1 MKAVPTGVGPRRLL
15 GRIRD
20 VMAGEGTAQAKL
32 DKVVQIIAAAM
43 VAEVC
48 SVYILRA
55 GEVLELFATKGLRRR
70 AVHQTRLR
78 VGEGLVG
85 EIAAHAQPMALADA
99 QSHPAFAYR
108 PETGEEIY
116 RSLMGV
122 PILRSG
128 RVAGVLVVQNKIA
141 RSYSDEDIEAMEIT
155 AMVVAELVASAELVN
170 PHERAPAEGNAL
182 LPIRLDGVALNGGLA
197 MGQAVIHQPDI
208 AIRHVVAEDPEVEL
222 GRLNDAMAAVHRDL
236 DRLFGS
242 GALASAGEHRDVL
255 DAYRMVASD
264 AGWLGRIM
272 DAIRSGLTAEAAVQ
286 QVREN
291 IRMRMSQISDPY
303 LRERLDDT
311 EDLSLRLLQRLT
323 GGARAQAVRS
333 KLPADIVVVARSMGP
348 AELLDYDPARLR
360 GLIME
365 RGSTTAHVA
374 IVARALDIPVIGQVK
389 DLFAKIDAGDTVIVD
404 AENRQ
409 VFVRPVEDVQQ
420 SFAEALRLRAVRR
433 QAFSQLRDEPAV
445 TLEKVEVSLNINAG
459 LELDV
464 PQVHSTGAD
473 GIGLFRTEIP
483 FMVRAAYPDVEAQAA
498 LYRSVLDQARGK
510 PVVFRTLDVGGDKDL
525 PYFESESGENPALGW
540 RAIRIAL
547 DRPAMLRQ
555 QVRALVRA
563 AEGRALSVMFP
574 MIAEVAEFNLARDVL
589 DMELAREQAAGR
601 ELPKALSVGAMV
613 EVPSLLWQLPAL
625 IERVDFLSV
634 GSNDLL
640 QFLFASDRGNPRIA
654 DRYDPLS
661 PAALKVLRDIARTA
675 ARAGRPLSL
684 CGEMASRPL
693 EAMALIGL
701 GYRSLSLAAASIGP
715 VKAMVR
721 SLRCRALEDYM
732 KTILDSDE
740 HSLRDRLKAFA
751 QDHGVAI

>member
-1 MKAVPTGVGPRRLL
+1 MQAVPTGVGPRRLL

-20 VMAGEGTAQAKL
+20 LMAGEATAQAKL
-32 DKVVQIIAAAM
+32 DKVVQVIAAGM

-85 EIAAHAQPMALADA
+85 EIAAYAQPLALSDA
-99 QSHPAFAYR
+99 QSHPAFVYR
-108 PETGEEIY
+108 PETGEEIF

-128 RVAGVLVVQNKIA
+128 RVAGVLVVQNKIERA
-141 RSYSDEDIEAMEIT
+141 YSDEEIEAMQIT
-155 AMVVAELVASAELVN
+155 AMVLAELVASGELVN
-170 PHERAPAEGNAL
+170 PHERAPAEGIAL
-182 LPIRLDGVALNGGLA
+182 LPVRLDGVALNGGMA
-197 MGQAVIHQPDI
+197 MGTAVLHRPDI
-208 AIRHVVAEDPEVEL
+208 SIRQVVAEDPEVEL
-222 GRLNDAMAAVHRDL
+222 RRLGEAVEAVHQNL
-236 DRLFGS
+236 DRLFGRGELS
-242 GALASAGEHRDVL
+242 GAGEHRDVL

-264 AGWLGRIM
+264 SGWIGRIG
-272 DAIRSGLTAEAAVQ
+272 DAIRSGLTAEAGVQ

-291 IRMRMSQISDPY
+291 ISMRMSQLTDPY
-303 LRERLDDT
+303 LRERLDDM

-323 GGARAQAVRS
+323 GGANGGERRD
-333 KLPADIVVVARSMGP
+333 LPDDVVVVARSVGP

-365 RGSTTAHVA
+365 RGSATAHVS
-374 IVARALDIPVIGQVK
+374 IVARALDIPVIGQVM
-389 DLFAKIDAGDTVIVD
+389 DLFAKVDAGDTVIVD

-420 SFAEALRLRAVRR
+420 GFAETLRLRAARR
-433 QAFSQLRDEPAV
+433 QAFAQLRDQPAV
-445 TLEKVEVSLNINAG
+445 TLDGTEVSLNINAG

-483 FMVRAAYPDVEAQAA
+483 FMVRAAYPDVEAQTA
-498 LYRSVLDQARGK
+498 LYRAVLDQADGK
-510 PVVFRTLDVGGDKDL
+510 PVVFRTLDVGGDKEL
-525 PYFESESGENPALGW
+525 PYFESEAGENPALGW

-547 DRPAMLRQ
+547 DRPAMLRG

-563 AEGRALSVMFP
+563 ADGRSLSVMFP
-574 MIAEVAEFNLARDVL
+574 LIAEVAEYDLAREVL
-589 DMELAREQAAGR
+589 DMELAREKAKGGT
-601 ELPKALSVGAMV
+601 LPKKLEVGVMV

-625 IERVDFLSV
+625 VQRVDFLSV

-640 QFLFASDRGNPRIA
+640 QFLFATDRGNPRMA
-654 DRYDPLS
+654 ERYDSLS
-661 PAALKVLRDIARTA
+661 PPALKVLQDVVRTA
-675 ARAGRPLSL
+675 DRAGRPLSL

-693 EAMALIGL
+693 EAMALVGL
-701 GYRSLSLAAASIGP
+701 GYRSLSLTAASIGP
-715 VKAMVR
+715 VKTMVR
-721 SLRCRALEDYM
+721 SLRLRSLREYM
-732 KTILDSDE
+732 KTILDSPE
-740 HSLRDRLKAFA
+740 HSLRDRLRAFA
-751 QDHGVAI
+751 LDHDFAI

>member
-1 MKAVPTGVGPRRLL
+1 MQAVPTGVGPRRLL

-32 DKVVQIIAAAM
+32 DKVVQVIAAGM

-85 EIAAHAQPMALADA
+85 EIAAHAQPLALADA

-108 PETGEEIY
+108 PETGEDVY

-128 RVAGVLVVQNKIA
+128 RVAGVLVVQNKRA
-141 RSYSDEDIEAMEIT
+141 RSYSDEEIEAMQIT
-155 AMVVAELVASAELVN
+155 AMVLAELVASGELVN
-170 PHERAPAEGNAL
+170 PGERAPAEGNAL
-182 LPIRLDGVALNGGLA
+182 LPMRLDGVALNGGMA
-197 MGQAVIHQPDI
+197 MGKAVIHRPDI
-208 AIRHVVAEDPEVEL
+208 AIRTVVAEDPEAEQL
-222 GRLNDAMAAVHRDL
+222 RLDKAVAAIHQDL
-236 DRLFGS
+236 DRLFGL
-242 GALASAGEHRDVL
+242 GELADAGEHRDVL
-255 DAYRMVASD
+255 DAYRMIASD
-264 AGWLGRIM
+264 SGWITRIS

-291 IRMRMSQISDPY
+291 IQMRRSQISDAY
-303 LRERLDDT
+303 LRERLDDMD
-311 EDLSLRLLQRLT
+311 DLSLRLLQRLT
-323 GGARAQAVRS
+323 GGANRAHRRT
-333 KLPADIVVVARSMGP
+333 LPDDVVVVARSVGP
-348 AELLDYDPARLR
+348 AELLEYDPGRLR

-365 RGSTTAHVA
+365 GGSPTAHVS

-389 DLFAKIDAGDTVIVD
+389 DLFTKVDAGDTVIVD

-420 SFAEALRLRAVRR
+420 GFAETLRLRAARR
-433 QAFSQLRDEPAV
+433 QAFARLRDLPTV
-445 TLEKVEVSLNINAG
+445 TLDGTEVTLNLNAG

-464 PQVHSTGAD
+464 PQLQSTGAD

-498 LYRSVLDQARGK
+498 LYKTVLDQAQGK
-510 PVVFRTLDVGGDKDL
+510 PVVFRTLDVGGDKEL
-525 PYFESESGENPALGW
+525 PYFESEAGENPALGW

-563 AEGRALSVMFP
+563 ADGRPLAVMFP
-574 MIAEVAEFNLARDVL
+574 MIAEVAEYDLAREVL
-589 DMELAREQAAGR
+589 DMELAREKAGGR
-601 ELPKALSVGAMV
+601 TLPKKLAIGVMV

-625 IERVDFLSV
+625 ADRVDFLSV

-640 QFLFASDRGNPRIA
+640 QFLFATDRGNPRMA
-654 DRYDPLS
+654 ERYDPLS
-661 PAALKVLRDIARTA
+661 PAALRVLRDVVKIADK
-675 ARAGRPLSL
+675 GKLPISL

-693 EAMALIGL
+693 DAMALIGL
-701 GYRSLSLAAASIGP
+701 GYRSLSLSAPAIGP
-715 VKAMVR
+715 VKSMVR
-721 SLRCRALEDYM
+721 SLRRRALSDYM
-732 KTILDSDE
+732 RTVLDSSE
-740 HSLRDRLKAFA
+740 RSLRDRLRAFA
-751 QDHGVAI
+751 QDHGVVV

>member
-1 MKAVPTGVGPRRLL
+1 
-15 GRIRD
+15 
-20 VMAGEGTAQAKL
+20 MAGEATAQAKL
-32 DKVVQIIAAAM
+32 DKVVQVIAAGM

-85 EIAAHAQPMALADA
+85 EIAAFAQPLALSDA
-99 QSHPAFAYR
+99 QSHPAFVYR
-108 PETGEEIY
+108 PETGEEIF

-128 RVAGVLVVQNKIA
+128 RVAGVLVVQNKIERA
-141 RSYSDEDIEAMEIT
+141 YSDEEIEAMQIT
-155 AMVVAELVASAELVN
+155 AMVLAELVASGELVN
-170 PHERAPAEGNAL
+170 PHERAPAEGIAL
-182 LPIRLDGVALNGGLA
+182 LPVRLDGVALNGGMA
-197 MGQAVIHQPDI
+197 MGTAVLHRPDI
-208 AIRHVVAEDPEVEL
+208 SIRQVVAEDPEVEL
-222 GRLNDAMAAVHRDL
+222 RRLGEAVEAVHQNL
-236 DRLFGS
+236 DRLFGRGELS
-242 GALASAGEHRDVL
+242 GAGEHRDVL

-264 AGWLGRIM
+264 SGWIGRIG
-272 DAIRSGLTAEAAVQ
+272 DAIRSGLTAEAGVQ

-291 IRMRMSQISDPY
+291 ISMRMSQLTDPY
-303 LRERLDDT
+303 LRERLDDM

-323 GGARAQAVRS
+323 GGANGGERRD
-333 KLPADIVVVARSMGP
+333 LPDDVVVVARSVGP

-365 RGSTTAHVA
+365 RGSATAHVS
-374 IVARALDIPVIGQVK
+374 IVARALDIPVIGQVM
-389 DLFAKIDAGDTVIVD
+389 DLFAKVDAGDTVIVD

-420 SFAEALRLRAVRR
+420 GFAETLGLRAARR
-433 QAFSQLRDEPAV
+433 QAFAQLRDQPAV
-445 TLEKVEVSLNINAG
+445 TLDGTEVSLNINAG

-483 FMVRAAYPDVEAQAA
+483 FMVRAAYPDVEAQTA
-498 LYRSVLDQARGK
+498 LYRAVLDQADGK
-510 PVVFRTLDVGGDKDL
+510 PVVFRTLDVGGDKEL
-525 PYFESESGENPALGW
+525 PYFESEAGENPALGW

-547 DRPAMLRQ
+547 DRPAMLRG

-563 AEGRALSVMFP
+563 ADGRSLSVMFP
-574 MIAEVAEFNLARDVL
+574 LIAEVAEYDLAREVL
-589 DMELAREQAAGR
+589 DMELAREKAKGGT
-601 ELPKALSVGAMV
+601 LPKKLEVGVMV

-625 IERVDFLSV
+625 VQRVDFLSV

-640 QFLFASDRGNPRIA
+640 QFLFATDRGNPRMA
-654 DRYDPLS
+654 ERYDPLS
-661 PAALKVLRDIARTA
+661 PPALKVLQDVVRTA
-675 ARAGRPLSL
+675 DRAGRPLSL

-693 EAMALIGL
+693 EAMALVGL
-701 GYRSLSLAAASIGP
+701 GYRSLSLTAASIGP
-715 VKAMVR
+715 VKTMVR
-721 SLRCRALEDYM
+721 SLRLRSLREYM
-732 KTILDSDE
+732 KTILDSPE
-740 HSLRDRLKAFA
+740 HSLRDRLRAFA
-751 QDHGVAI
+751 LDHDFAI

>member
-1 MKAVPTGVGPRRLL
+1 MQAVPTGVGPRRLL

-20 VMAGEGTAQAKL
+20 LMAGEATAQAKL
-32 DKVVQIIAAAM
+32 DKVVQVIAAGM

-85 EIAAHAQPMALADA
+85 EIAAYAQPLALSDA
-99 QSHPAFAYR
+99 QSHPAFVYR
-108 PETGEEIY
+108 PETGEEIF

-128 RVAGVLVVQNKIA
+128 RVAGVLVVQNKIERA
-141 RSYSDEDIEAMEIT
+141 YSDEEIEAMQIT
-155 AMVVAELVASAELVN
+155 AMVLAELVASGELVN
-170 PHERAPAEGNAL
+170 PHERAPAEGIAL
-182 LPIRLDGVALNGGLA
+182 LPVRLDGVALNGGMA
-197 MGQAVIHQPDI
+197 MGTAVLHRPDI
-208 AIRHVVAEDPEVEL
+208 SIRQVVAEDPEVEL
-222 GRLNDAMAAVHRDL
+222 RRLGEAVEAVHQNL
-236 DRLFGS
+236 DRLFGRGELS
-242 GALASAGEHRDVL
+242 GAGEHRDVL

-264 AGWLGRIM
+264 SGWIGRIG
-272 DAIRSGLTAEAAVQ
+272 DAIRSGLTAEAGVQ

-291 IRMRMSQISDPY
+291 ISMRMSQLTDPY
-303 LRERLDDT
+303 LRERLDDM

-323 GGARAQAVRS
+323 GGANGGERRD
-333 KLPADIVVVARSMGP
+333 LPDDVVVVARSVGP

-365 RGSTTAHVA
+365 RGSATAHVS
-374 IVARALDIPVIGQVK
+374 IVARALDIPVIGQVM
-389 DLFAKIDAGDTVIVD
+389 DLFAKVDAGDTVIVD

-420 SFAEALRLRAVRR
+420 GFAETLRLRAARR
-433 QAFSQLRDEPAV
+433 QAFAQLRDQPAV
-445 TLEKVEVSLNINAG
+445 TLDGTEVSLNINAG

-483 FMVRAAYPDVEAQAA
+483 FMVRAAYPDVEAQTA
-498 LYRSVLDQARGK
+498 LYRAVLDQADGK
-510 PVVFRTLDVGGDKDL
+510 PVVFRTLDVGGDKEL
-525 PYFESESGENPALGW
+525 PYFESEAGENPALGW

-547 DRPAMLRQ
+547 DRPAMLRG

-563 AEGRALSVMFP
+563 ADGRSLSVMFP
-574 MIAEVAEFNLARDVL
+574 LIAEVAEYDLAREVL
-589 DMELAREQAAGR
+589 DMELAREKAKGGT
-601 ELPKALSVGAMV
+601 LPKKLEVGVMV

-625 IERVDFLSV
+625 VQRVDFLSV

-640 QFLFASDRGNPRIA
+640 QFLFATDRGNPRMA
-654 DRYDPLS
+654 ERYDPLS
-661 PAALKVLRDIARTA
+661 PPALKVLQDVVRHAD
-675 ARAGRPLSL
+675 RAGRPLSL

-693 EAMALIGL
+693 EAMALVGL
-701 GYRSLSLAAASIGP
+701 GYRSLSLTAASIGP
-715 VKAMVR
+715 VKTMVR
-721 SLRCRALEDYM
+721 SLRLRSLREYM
-732 KTILDSDE
+732 KTILDSPE
-740 HSLRDRLKAFA
+740 HSLRDRLRAFA
-751 QDHGVAI
+751 LDHDFAI

>member
-1 MKAVPTGVGPRRLL
+1 MQAVPTGVGPRRLL

-20 VMAGEGTAQAKL
+20 LMAGEATAQAKL
-32 DKVVQIIAAAM
+32 DKVVQVIAAGM

-85 EIAAHAQPMALADA
+85 EIAAYAQPLALSDA
-99 QSHPAFAYR
+99 QSHPAFVYR
-108 PETGEEIY
+108 PETGEEVF

-128 RVAGVLVVQNKIA
+128 RVAGVLVVQNKIE
-141 RSYSDEDIEAMEIT
+141 RTYSDEEIEAMQIT
-155 AMVVAELVASAELVN
+155 AMVLAELVAGGELVN
-170 PHERAPAEGNAL
+170 PHERAPAEGIAL
-182 LPIRLDGVALNGGLA
+182 LPVRLDGVALNGGMA
-197 MGQAVIHQPDI
+197 MGTVVLHRPDI
-208 AIRHVVAEDPEVEL
+208 SIRQVVAEDPELELRRLGEAVE
-222 GRLNDAMAAVHRDL
+222 AVHQNL
-236 DRLFGS
+236 DRLFGRGELS
-242 GALASAGEHRDVL
+242 GAGEHRDVL

-264 AGWLGRIM
+264 SGWIGRIG
-272 DAIRSGLTAEAAVQ
+272 DAIRSGLTAEAGVQ

-291 IRMRMSQISDPY
+291 ISMRMSQLTDPY
-303 LRERLDDT
+303 LRERLDDM

-323 GGARAQAVRS
+323 GGANGGAQRD
-333 KLPADIVVVARSMGP
+333 LPDDVVVVARSVGP

-365 RGSTTAHVA
+365 RGSATSHVS
-374 IVARALDIPVIGQVK
+374 IVARALDIPVIGQVM
-389 DLFAKIDAGDTVIVD
+389 DLFAKVDAGDTVIVD

-420 SFAEALRLRAVRR
+420 GFVETLRLRAARKQVF
-433 QAFSQLRDEPAV
+433 AQLRDQPAV
-445 TLEKVEVSLNINAG
+445 TLDGTEVSLNINAG

-483 FMVRAAYPDVEAQAA
+483 FMVRATYPDVEAQTA
-498 LYRSVLDQARGK
+498 LYRAVLDQADGK
-510 PVVFRTLDVGGDKDL
+510 PVVFRTLDVGGDKEL
-525 PYFESESGENPALGW
+525 PYFESEAGENPALGW

-547 DRPAMLRQ
+547 DRPAMLRG

-563 AEGRALSVMFP
+563 ADGRSLSVMFP
-574 MIAEVAEFNLARDVL
+574 LIAEVAEYDRAREVL
-589 DMELAREQAAGR
+589 DMELAREKARGGT
-601 ELPKALSVGAMV
+601 LPKKLEVGVMV

-625 IERVDFLSV
+625 VQRVDFLSV

-640 QFLFASDRGNPRIA
+640 QFLFATDRGNPRMA
-654 DRYDPLS
+654 ERYDSLS
-661 PAALKVLRDIARTA
+661 PPALKVLQDVVRTA
-675 ARAGRPLSL
+675 DRAGRPLSL

-693 EAMALIGL
+693 EAMALVGL
-701 GYRSLSLAAASIGP
+701 GYRSLSLTAASIGP
-715 VKAMVR
+715 VKTMVR
-721 SLRCRALEDYM
+721 SLRLRSLREYM
-732 KTILDSDE
+732 KTILDSPE
-740 HSLRDRLKAFA
+740 HSLRDRLRAFA
-751 QDHGVAI
+751 LDHDFAI

>member
-1 MKAVPTGVGPRRLL
+1 MQAVPTGVGPRRLL

-20 VMAGEGTAQAKL
+20 LMAGEATAQAKL
-32 DKVVQIIAAAM
+32 DKVVQVIAAGM

-85 EIAAHAQPMALADA
+85 EIAAYAQPLALSDA
-99 QSHPAFAYR
+99 QSHPAFVYR
-108 PETGEEIY
+108 PETGEEIF

-128 RVAGVLVVQNKIA
+128 RVAGVLVVQNKIERA
-141 RSYSDEDIEAMEIT
+141 YSDEEIEAMQIT
-155 AMVVAELVASAELVN
+155 AMVLAELVASGELVN
-170 PHERAPAEGNAL
+170 PHERAPAEGIAL
-182 LPIRLDGVALNGGLA
+182 LPVRLDGVALNGGMA
-197 MGQAVIHQPDI
+197 MGTAVLHRPDI
-208 AIRHVVAEDPEVEL
+208 SIRQVVAEDPEVEL
-222 GRLNDAMAAVHRDL
+222 RRLDEAVEAVHENL
-236 DRLFGS
+236 DRLFGRGELS
-242 GALASAGEHRDVL
+242 GAGEHRDVL

-264 AGWLGRIM
+264 SGWIGRIG
-272 DAIRSGLTAEAAVQ
+272 DAIRSGLTAEAGVQ

-291 IRMRMSQISDPY
+291 ISMRMSQLTDPY
-303 LRERLDDT
+303 LRERLDDM

-323 GGARAQAVRS
+323 GGANGGAQRD
-333 KLPADIVVVARSMGP
+333 LPDDVVVVARSVGP

-365 RGSTTAHVA
+365 RGSATAHVS
-374 IVARALDIPVIGQVK
+374 IVARALDIPVIGQVM
-389 DLFAKIDAGDTVIVD
+389 DLFAKVDAGDTVIVD

-420 SFAEALRLRAVRR
+420 GFAETLRLRAARR
-433 QAFSQLRDEPAV
+433 QAFAQLRDQPAV
-445 TLEKVEVSLNINAG
+445 TLDGTEVSLNINAG

-483 FMVRAAYPDVEAQAA
+483 FMVRAAYPDVEAQTA
-498 LYRSVLDQARGK
+498 LYRAVLDQADGK
-510 PVVFRTLDVGGDKDL
+510 PVVFRTLDVGGDKEL
-525 PYFESESGENPALGW
+525 PYFESEAGENPALGW

-547 DRPAMLRQ
+547 DRPAMLRG

-563 AEGRALSVMFP
+563 ADGRSLSVMFP
-574 MIAEVAEFNLARDVL
+574 LIAEVAEYDLARQVL
-589 DMELAREQAAGR
+589 DMELAREKAKGGT
-601 ELPKALSVGAMV
+601 LPKKLEVGVMV

-625 IERVDFLSV
+625 VQRVDFLSV

-640 QFLFASDRGNPRIA
+640 QFLFATDRGNPRMA
-654 DRYDPLS
+654 ERYDPLS
-661 PAALKVLRDIARTA
+661 PPALKVLQDVVRTA
-675 ARAGRPLSL
+675 DRAGRPLSL

-693 EAMALIGL
+693 EAMALVGL
-701 GYRSLSLAAASIGP
+701 GYRSLSLTAASIGP

-721 SLRCRALEDYM
+721 SLRLRSLREYM
-732 KTILDSDE
+732 KTILDSPE
-740 HSLRDRLKAFA
+740 HSLRDRLRAFA
-751 QDHGVAI
+751 LDHDFAI

>member
-1 MKAVPTGVGPRRLL
+1 MQAVPTGVGPRRLL

-20 VMAGEGTAQAKL
+20 LMAGEATAQAKL
-32 DKVVQIIAAAM
+32 DKVVQVIAAGM

-85 EIAAHAQPMALADA
+85 EIAAYAQPLALSDA
-99 QSHPAFAYR
+99 QSHPAFVYR
-108 PETGEEIY
+108 PETGEEIF

-128 RVAGVLVVQNKIA
+128 RVAGVLVVQNKIERA
-141 RSYSDEDIEAMEIT
+141 YSDEEIEAMQIT
-155 AMVVAELVASAELVN
+155 AMVLAELVAGGELVN
-170 PHERAPAEGNAL
+170 PHERAPAEGIAL
-182 LPIRLDGVALNGGLA
+182 LPVRLDGVALNGGMA
-197 MGQAVIHQPDI
+197 MGTAVLHRPDI
-208 AIRHVVAEDPEVEL
+208 SIRQVVAEDPEVEL
-222 GRLNDAMAAVHRDL
+222 RRLGEAVEAVHENL
-236 DRLFGS
+236 DRLFGRGELS
-242 GALASAGEHRDVL
+242 GAGEHRDVL

-264 AGWLGRIM
+264 SGWIGRIG
-272 DAIRSGLTAEAAVQ
+272 DAIRSGLTAEAGVQ

-291 IRMRMSQISDPY
+291 ISMRMSQLTDPY
-303 LRERLDDT
+303 LRERLDDM

-323 GGARAQAVRS
+323 GGANGGAQRD
-333 KLPADIVVVARSMGP
+333 LPDDVVVVARSVGP

-365 RGSTTAHVA
+365 RGSATAHVS
-374 IVARALDIPVIGQVK
+374 IVARALDIPVIGQVM
-389 DLFAKIDAGDTVIVD
+389 DLFAKVDAGDTVIVD

-420 SFAEALRLRAVRR
+420 GFVETLRLRAARR
-433 QAFSQLRDEPAV
+433 QAFAQLRDQPAV
-445 TLEKVEVSLNINAG
+445 TLDGTEVSLNINAG

-483 FMVRAAYPDVEAQAA
+483 FMVRAAYPDVEAQTA
-498 LYRSVLDQARGK
+498 LYRAVLDQADGK
-510 PVVFRTLDVGGDKDL
+510 PVVFRTLDVGGDKEL
-525 PYFESESGENPALGW
+525 PYFESEAGENPALGW

-547 DRPAMLRQ
+547 DRPAMLRG

-563 AEGRALSVMFP
+563 ADGRSLSVMFP
-574 MIAEVAEFNLARDVL
+574 LIAEVAEYDLARQVL
-589 DMELAREQAAGR
+589 DMELAREKAKGGT
-601 ELPKALSVGAMV
+601 LPKKLEVGVMV

-625 IERVDFLSV
+625 VQRVDFLSV

-640 QFLFASDRGNPRIA
+640 QFLFATDRGNPRMA
-654 DRYDPLS
+654 ERYDPLS
-661 PAALKVLRDIARTA
+661 PPALKVLQDVVRTA
-675 ARAGRPLSL
+675 DRAGRPLSL

-693 EAMALIGL
+693 EAMALVGL
-701 GYRSLSLAAASIGP
+701 GYRSLSLTAASIGP

-721 SLRCRALEDYM
+721 SLRLRSLREYM
-732 KTILDSDE
+732 KTILDSPE
-740 HSLRDRLKAFA
+740 HSLRDRLRAFA
-751 QDHGVAI
+751 LDHDFAI

>member
-1 MKAVPTGVGPRRLL
+1 MQAVPTGVGPRRLL

-20 VMAGEGTAQAKL
+20 LMAGEATAQAKL
-32 DKVVQIIAAAM
+32 DKVVQVIAAGM

-85 EIAAHAQPMALADA
+85 EIAAYAQPLALSDA
-99 QSHPAFAYR
+99 QSHPAFVYR
-108 PETGEEIY
+108 PETGEEVF

-128 RVAGVLVVQNKIA
+128 RVAGVLVVQNKIERA
-141 RSYSDEDIEAMEIT
+141 YSDEEIEAMQIT
-155 AMVVAELVASAELVN
+155 AMVLAELVAGGELVN
-170 PHERAPAEGNAL
+170 PHERAPAEGIAL
-182 LPIRLDGVALNGGLA
+182 LPVRLDGVALNGGMA
-197 MGQAVIHQPDI
+197 MGTAVLHRPDI
-208 AIRHVVAEDPEVEL
+208 SIRQVVAEDPELELRRLGEAVE
-222 GRLNDAMAAVHRDL
+222 AVHQNL
-236 DRLFGS
+236 DRLFGRGELS
-242 GALASAGEHRDVL
+242 GAGEHRDVL

-264 AGWLGRIM
+264 SGWIGRIG
-272 DAIRSGLTAEAAVQ
+272 DAIRSGLTAEAGVQ

-291 IRMRMSQISDPY
+291 ISMRMSQLTDPY
-303 LRERLDDT
+303 LRERLDDM

-323 GGARAQAVRS
+323 GGANGGAQRD
-333 KLPADIVVVARSMGP
+333 LPDDVVVVARSVGP

-365 RGSTTAHVA
+365 RGSATSHVS
-374 IVARALDIPVIGQVK
+374 IVARALDIPVIGQVM
-389 DLFAKIDAGDTVIVD
+389 DLFAKVDAGDTVIVD

-420 SFAEALRLRAVRR
+420 GFVETLRLRAARKQVF
-433 QAFSQLRDEPAV
+433 AQLRDQPAV
-445 TLEKVEVSLNINAG
+445 TLDGTEVSLNINAG

-483 FMVRAAYPDVEAQAA
+483 FMVRATYPDVEAQTA
-498 LYRSVLDQARGK
+498 LYRAVLDQADGK
-510 PVVFRTLDVGGDKDL
+510 PVVFRTLDVGGDKEL
-525 PYFESESGENPALGW
+525 PYFESEAGENPALGW

-547 DRPAMLRQ
+547 DRPAMLRG

-563 AEGRALSVMFP
+563 ADGRSLSVMFP
-574 MIAEVAEFNLARDVL
+574 LIAEVAEYDRAREVL
-589 DMELAREQAAGR
+589 DMELAREKAKGGT
-601 ELPKALSVGAMV
+601 LPKKLEVGVMV

-625 IERVDFLSV
+625 VQRVDFLSV

-640 QFLFASDRGNPRIA
+640 QFLFATDRGNPRMA
-654 DRYDPLS
+654 ERYDPLS
-661 PAALKVLRDIARTA
+661 PPALKVLQDVVRTA
-675 ARAGRPLSL
+675 DRAGRPLSL

-693 EAMALIGL
+693 EAMALVGL
-701 GYRSLSLAAASIGP
+701 GYRSLSLTAASIGP
-715 VKAMVR
+715 VKTMVR
-721 SLRCRALEDYM
+721 SLRLRSLREYM
-732 KTILDSDE
+732 KTILDSPE
-740 HSLRDRLKAFA
+740 HSLRDRLRAFA
-751 QDHGVAI
+751 LDHDFAI

>member
-1 MKAVPTGVGPRRLL
+1 MQAVPTGVGPRRLL

-20 VMAGEGTAQAKL
+20 LMAGEATAQAKL
-32 DKVVQIIAAAM
+32 DKVVQVIAAGM

-85 EIAAHAQPMALADA
+85 EIAAYAQPLALSDA
-99 QSHPAFAYR
+99 QSHPAFVYR
-108 PETGEEIY
+108 PETGEEVF

-128 RVAGVLVVQNKIA
+128 RVAGVLVVQNKIE
-141 RSYSDEDIEAMEIT
+141 RTYSDEEIEAMQIT
-155 AMVVAELVASAELVN
+155 AMVLAELVASGELVN
-170 PHERAPAEGNAL
+170 PHERAPAEGIAL
-182 LPIRLDGVALNGGLA
+182 LPVRLDGVALNGGMA
-197 MGQAVIHQPDI
+197 MGTAVLHRPDI
-208 AIRHVVAEDPEVEL
+208 SIRQVVAEDPELELRRLGEAVE
-222 GRLNDAMAAVHRDL
+222 AVHQNL
-236 DRLFGS
+236 DRLFGRGELS
-242 GALASAGEHRDVL
+242 GAGEHRDVL

-264 AGWLGRIM
+264 SGWIGRIG
-272 DAIRSGLTAEAAVQ
+272 DAIRSGLTAEAGVQ

-291 IRMRMSQISDPY
+291 ISMRMSQLTDPY
-303 LRERLDDT
+303 LRERLDDM

-323 GGARAQAVRS
+323 GGANGGAQRD
-333 KLPADIVVVARSMGP
+333 LPDDVVVVARSVGP

-365 RGSTTAHVA
+365 RGSATSHVS
-374 IVARALDIPVIGQVK
+374 IVARALDIPVIGQVM
-389 DLFAKIDAGDTVIVD
+389 DLFAKVDAGDTVIVD

-420 SFAEALRLRAVRR
+420 GFVETLRLRSARKQVF
-433 QAFSQLRDEPAV
+433 AQLRDQPAV
-445 TLEKVEVSLNINAG
+445 TLDGTEVSLNINAG

-483 FMVRAAYPDVEAQAA
+483 FMVRATYPDVEAQTA
-498 LYRSVLDQARGK
+498 LYRAVLDQADGK
-510 PVVFRTLDVGGDKDL
+510 PVVFRTLDVGGDKEL
-525 PYFESESGENPALGW
+525 PYFESEAGENPALGW

-547 DRPAMLRQ
+547 DRPAMLRG

-563 AEGRALSVMFP
+563 ADGRSLSVMFP
-574 MIAEVAEFNLARDVL
+574 LIAEVAEYDRAREVL
-589 DMELAREQAAGR
+589 DMELAREKAKGGT
-601 ELPKALSVGAMV
+601 LPKKLEVGVMV

-625 IERVDFLSV
+625 VQRVDFLSV

-640 QFLFASDRGNPRIA
+640 QFLFATDRGNPRMA
-654 DRYDPLS
+654 ERYDPLS
-661 PAALKVLRDIARTA
+661 PPALKVLQDVVRTA
-675 ARAGRPLSL
+675 DRAGRPLSL

-693 EAMALIGL
+693 EAMALVGL
-701 GYRSLSLAAASIGP
+701 GYRSLSLTAASIGP
-715 VKAMVR
+715 VKTMVR
-721 SLRCRALEDYM
+721 SLRLRSLREYM
-732 KTILDSDE
+732 KTILDSPE
-740 HSLRDRLKAFA
+740 HSLRDRLRAFA
-751 QDHGVAI
+751 LDHDFAI

>member
-1 MKAVPTGVGPRRLL
+1 
-15 GRIRD
+15 
-20 VMAGEGTAQAKL
+20 MAGEATAQAKL
-32 DKVVQIIAAAM
+32 DKVVQVIAAGM

-85 EIAAHAQPMALADA
+85 EIAAHAQSLALSDA
-99 QSHPAFAYR
+99 QSHPAFVYR
-108 PETGEEIY
+108 PETGEDIY

-128 RVAGVLVVQNKIA
+128 RVAGVLVVQNKTE
-141 RSYSDEDIEAMEIT
+141 RSYSDEEIEAMQIT
-155 AMVVAELVASAELVN
+155 AMVLAELVASGDLVN

-182 LPIRLDGVALNGGLA
+182 LPIRMDGVALNGGMA
-197 MGQAVIHQPDI
+197 MGTAVIHRPDI
-208 AIRHVVAEDPEVEL
+208 AIRQVVAEDPEVEI
-222 GRLNDAMAAVHRDL
+222 GRLDEAVAAVHQDL
-236 DRLFGS
+236 DRLFGRGELS
-242 GALASAGEHRDVL
+242 SAGEYRDVL
-255 DAYRMVASD
+255 EAYRMVASD
-264 AGWLGRIM
+264 TGWIGRIG
-272 DAIRSGLTAEAAVQ
+272 DAIRSGLTAEAGVQ

-291 IRMRMSQISDPY
+291 ISIRMSQITDPY
-303 LRERLDDT
+303 LRERLDDM
-311 EDLSLRLLQRLT
+311 EDLSRRLLQRLT
-323 GGARAQAVRS
+323 GATNGAERRE
-333 KLPADIVVVARSMGP
+333 LPDDVVVVARSVGP
-348 AELLDYDPARLR
+348 AELLDYDPGRLR

-365 RGSTTAHVA
+365 RGSTTTHVS
-374 IVARALDIPVIGQVK
+374 IVARALDIPVIGQIK
-389 DLFAKIDAGDTVIVD
+389 DLFTKVDAGDTVIVD

-420 SFAEALRLRAVRR
+420 GFAETLRLRDVRR
-433 QAFSQLRDEPAV
+433 QAFAQLRDQPAV
-445 TLEKVEVSLNINAG
+445 TLDGIPVSLNINAG

-498 LYRSVLDQARGK
+498 LYRSVLDQADGK
-510 PVVFRTLDVGGDKDL
+510 PVVFRTLDVGGDKEL
-525 PYFESESGENPALGW
+525 PYFESEACENPALGW

-563 AEGRALSVMFP
+563 AHGRALSVMFP
-574 MIAEVAEFNLARDVL
+574 MIAEAAEYHLARKVL
-589 DMELAREQAAGR
+589 DMELAREKATGGT
-601 ELPKALSVGAMV
+601 LPKKLSVGVMV
-613 EVPSLLWQLPAL
+613 EVPALLWQLPAL
-625 IERVDFLSV
+625 VESVDFLSV

-640 QFLFASDRGNPRIA
+640 QFLFATDRGNPRMA
-654 DRYDPLS
+654 GRYDPLS
-661 PAALKVLRDIARTA
+661 PPALKVLLDVVRTA
-675 ARAGRPLSL
+675 DKAGRPLSL

-701 GYRSLSLAAASIGP
+701 GYRSLSLTAASIGE
-715 VKAMVR
+715 VKTMVR
-721 SLRCRALEDYM
+721 SLRVNVLRDYM
-732 KTILDSDE
+732 KTILDSRE
-740 HSLRDRLKAFA
+740 HSLRDRLRAFA
-751 QDHGVAI
+751 QDHDFAI

>member
-1 MKAVPTGVGPRRLL
+1 MQAVPTGVGPRRLL

-20 VMAGEGTAQAKL
+20 LMAGEATAQAKL
-32 DKVVQIIAAAM
+32 DKVVQVIAAGM

-85 EIAAHAQPMALADA
+85 EIAAYAQPLALSDA

-108 PETGEEIY
+108 PETGEEIF

-128 RVAGVLVVQNKIA
+128 RVAGVLVVQNKIERA
-141 RSYSDEDIEAMEIT
+141 YSDEEIEAMQIT
-155 AMVVAELVASAELVN
+155 AMVLAELVASGELVN
-170 PHERAPAEGNAL
+170 PHERAPAEGIAL
-182 LPIRLDGVALNGGLA
+182 LPVRLDGVALNGGMA
-197 MGQAVIHQPDI
+197 MGTAVLHRPDI
-208 AIRHVVAEDPEVEL
+208 SIRQVVAEDPEVEL
-222 GRLNDAMAAVHRDL
+222 RRLGEAVEAVHQNL
-236 DRLFGS
+236 DRLFGRGELS
-242 GALASAGEHRDVL
+242 GAGEHRDVL

-264 AGWLGRIM
+264 SGWIGRIG
-272 DAIRSGLTAEAAVQ
+272 DAIRSGLTAEAGVQ

-291 IRMRMSQISDPY
+291 ISMRMSQLTDPY
-303 LRERLDDT
+303 LRERLDDM

-323 GGARAQAVRS
+323 GGANGGERRD
-333 KLPADIVVVARSMGP
+333 LPDDVVVVARSVGP

-365 RGSTTAHVA
+365 RGSATAHVS
-374 IVARALDIPVIGQVK
+374 IVARALDIPVIGQVM
-389 DLFAKIDAGDTVIVD
+389 DLFAKVDAGDTVIVD

-420 SFAEALRLRAVRR
+420 GFAETLGLRAARR
-433 QAFSQLRDEPAV
+433 QAFAQLRDQPAV
-445 TLEKVEVSLNINAG
+445 TLDGTEVSLNINAG

-483 FMVRAAYPDVEAQAA
+483 FMVRAAYPDVEAQTA
-498 LYRSVLDQARGK
+498 LYRAVLDQADGK
-510 PVVFRTLDVGGDKDL
+510 PVVFRTLDVGGDKEL
-525 PYFESESGENPALGW
+525 PYFESEAGENPALGW

-547 DRPAMLRQ
+547 DRPAMLRG

-563 AEGRALSVMFP
+563 ADGRSLSVMFP
-574 MIAEVAEFNLARDVL
+574 LIAEVAEYDLAREVL
-589 DMELAREQAAGR
+589 DMELAREKAKGGT
-601 ELPKALSVGAMV
+601 LPKKLEVGVMV

-625 IERVDFLSV
+625 VQRVDFLSV

-640 QFLFASDRGNPRIA
+640 QFLFATDRGNPRMA
-654 DRYDPLS
+654 ERYDPLS
-661 PAALKVLRDIARTA
+661 PPALKVLQDVVRTA
-675 ARAGRPLSL
+675 DRAGRPLSL

-693 EAMALIGL
+693 EAMALVGL
-701 GYRSLSLAAASIGP
+701 GYRSLSLTAASIGP
-715 VKAMVR
+715 VKTMVR
-721 SLRCRALEDYM
+721 SLRLRSLREYM
-732 KTILDSDE
+732 KTILDSPE
-740 HSLRDRLKAFA
+740 HSLRDRLRAFA
-751 QDHGVAI
+751 LDHDFAI

>member
-1 MKAVPTGVGPRRLL
+1 MQAVPTGVGPRRLL

-20 VMAGEGTAQAKL
+20 LMAGEATAQAKL
-32 DKVVQIIAAAM
+32 DKVVQVIAAGM

-85 EIAAHAQPMALADA
+85 EIAAYAQPLALSDA
-99 QSHPAFAYR
+99 QSHPAFVYR
-108 PETGEEIY
+108 PETGEEVF

-128 RVAGVLVVQNKIA
+128 RVAGVLVVQNKIE
-141 RSYSDEDIEAMEIT
+141 RTYSDEEIEAMQIT
-155 AMVVAELVASAELVN
+155 AMVLAELVASGELVN
-170 PHERAPAEGNAL
+170 PHERAPAEGIAL
-182 LPIRLDGVALNGGLA
+182 LPVRLDGVALNGGMA
-197 MGQAVIHQPDI
+197 MGTAVLHRPDI
-208 AIRHVVAEDPEVEL
+208 SIRQVVAEDPELELRRLGEAVE
-222 GRLNDAMAAVHRDL
+222 AVHQNL
-236 DRLFGS
+236 DRLFGRGELS
-242 GALASAGEHRDVL
+242 GAGEHRDVL

-264 AGWLGRIM
+264 SGWIGRIG
-272 DAIRSGLTAEAAVQ
+272 DAIRSGLTAEAGVQ

-291 IRMRMSQISDPY
+291 ISMRMSQLTDPY
-303 LRERLDDT
+303 LRERLDDM

-323 GGARAQAVRS
+323 GGANGGAQRD
-333 KLPADIVVVARSMGP
+333 LPDDVVVVARSVGP

-365 RGSTTAHVA
+365 RGSATSHVS
-374 IVARALDIPVIGQVK
+374 IVARALDIPVIGQVM
-389 DLFAKIDAGDTVIVD
+389 DLFAKVDAGDTVIVD

-420 SFAEALRLRAVRR
+420 GFVETLRLRAARKQVF
-433 QAFSQLRDEPAV
+433 AQLRDQPAV
-445 TLEKVEVSLNINAG
+445 TLDGTEVSLNINAG

-483 FMVRAAYPDVEAQAA
+483 FMVRATYPDVEAQTA
-498 LYRSVLDQARGK
+498 LYRAVLDQADGK
-510 PVVFRTLDVGGDKDL
+510 PVVFRTLDVGGDKEL
-525 PYFESESGENPALGW
+525 PYFESEAGENPALGW

-547 DRPAMLRQ
+547 DRPAMLRG

-563 AEGRALSVMFP
+563 ADGRSLSVMFP
-574 MIAEVAEFNLARDVL
+574 LIAEVAEYDRAREVL
-589 DMELAREQAAGR
+589 DMELAREKARGGT
-601 ELPKALSVGAMV
+601 LPKKLEVGVMV

-625 IERVDFLSV
+625 VQRVDFLSV

-640 QFLFASDRGNPRIA
+640 QFLFATDRGNPRMA
-654 DRYDPLS
+654 ERYDPLS
-661 PAALKVLRDIARTA
+661 PPALKVLQDVVRTA
-675 ARAGRPLSL
+675 DRAGRPLSL

-693 EAMALIGL
+693 EAMALVGL
-701 GYRSLSLAAASIGP
+701 GYRSLSLTAASIGP
-715 VKAMVR
+715 VKTMVR
-721 SLRCRALEDYM
+721 SLRLRSLREYM
-732 KTILDSDE
+732 KTILDSPE
-740 HSLRDRLKAFA
+740 HSLRDRLRAFA
-751 QDHGVAI
+751 LDHDFAI

>member
-1 MKAVPTGVGPRRLL
+1 MQAVPTGVGPRRLL

-20 VMAGEGTAQAKL
+20 LMAGEATAQAKL
-32 DKVVQIIAAAM
+32 DKVVQVIAAGM

-85 EIAAHAQPMALADA
+85 EIAAYAQPLALSDA
-99 QSHPAFAYR
+99 QSHPAFVYR
-108 PETGEEIY
+108 PETGEEIF

-128 RVAGVLVVQNKIA
+128 RVAGVLVVQNKVERA
-141 RSYSDEDIEAMEIT
+141 YSDEEIEAMQIT
-155 AMVVAELVASAELVN
+155 AMVLAELVASGELVN
-170 PHERAPAEGNAL
+170 PHERAPAQGNAF
-182 LPIRLDGVALNGGLA
+182 LPVRLDGVALNGGMA
-197 MGQAVIHQPDI
+197 MGAAVIHRPDI
-208 AIRHVVAEDPEVEL
+208 SIHQVVAEDPEVEL
-222 GRLNDAMAAVHRDL
+222 RRLDEAVAAVHQDL
-236 DRLFGS
+236 DQLFGRGELS
-242 GALASAGEHRDVL
+242 GAGEHRDVL

-264 AGWLGRIM
+264 SGWIGRIG
-272 DAIRSGLTAEAAVQ
+272 DAIRSGLTAEAGVQ

-291 IRMRMSQISDPY
+291 ISMRMSQLTDPY
-303 LRERLDDT
+303 LRERLDDM

-323 GGARAQAVRS
+323 GGANGGERRD
-333 KLPADIVVVARSMGP
+333 LPDDVVVVARSVGP

-365 RGSTTAHVA
+365 RGSATAHVS
-374 IVARALDIPVIGQVK
+374 IVARALDIPVIGQVM
-389 DLFAKIDAGDTVIVD
+389 DLFAKVDAGDTVIVD

-420 SFAEALRLRAVRR
+420 GFTETLGLRAARR
-433 QAFSQLRDEPAV
+433 QAFAQLRDQPAV
-445 TLEKVEVSLNINAG
+445 TLDGTEVSLNINAG

-483 FMVRAAYPDVEAQAA
+483 FMVRAAYPDVEAQTA
-498 LYRSVLDQARGK
+498 LYRAVLDQADGK
-510 PVVFRTLDVGGDKDL
+510 PVVFRTLDVGGDKEL
-525 PYFESESGENPALGW
+525 PYFESEAGENPALGW

-547 DRPAMLRQ
+547 DRPAMLRG

-563 AEGRALSVMFP
+563 ADGRSLSVMFP
-574 MIAEVAEFNLARDVL
+574 LIAEVAEYDLAREVL
-589 DMELAREQAAGR
+589 DMELAREKAKGGT
-601 ELPKALSVGAMV
+601 LPKKLEVGVMV

-625 IERVDFLSV
+625 VQRVDFLSV

-640 QFLFASDRGNPRIA
+640 QFLFATDRGNPRMA
-654 DRYDPLS
+654 ERYDPLS
-661 PAALKVLRDIARTA
+661 PPALKVLQDVVRTA
-675 ARAGRPLSL
+675 DRAGRPLSL

-693 EAMALIGL
+693 EAMALVGL
-701 GYRSLSLAAASIGP
+701 GYRSLSLTAASIGP
-715 VKAMVR
+715 VKTMVR
-721 SLRCRALEDYM
+721 SLRLRSLREYM
-732 KTILDSDE
+732 KTILDSPE
-740 HSLRDRLKAFA
+740 HSLRDRLRAFA
-751 QDHGVAI
+751 LDHDFAI

>member
-1 MKAVPTGVGPRRLL
+1 MQAVPTGVGPRRLL

-20 VMAGEGTAQAKL
+20 LMAGEATAQAKL
-32 DKVVQIIAAAM
+32 DKVVQVIAAGM

-85 EIAAHAQPMALADA
+85 EIAAYAQPLALSDA
-99 QSHPAFAYR
+99 QSHPAFVYR
-108 PETGEEIY
+108 PETGEEVF

-128 RVAGVLVVQNKIA
+128 RVAGVLVVQNKIE
-141 RSYSDEDIEAMEIT
+141 RTYSDEEIEAMQIT
-155 AMVVAELVASAELVN
+155 AMVLAELVAGGELVN
-170 PHERAPAEGNAL
+170 PHERAPAEGIAL
-182 LPIRLDGVALNGGLA
+182 LPVRLDGVALNGGMA
-197 MGQAVIHQPDI
+197 MGTAVLHRPDI
-208 AIRHVVAEDPEVEL
+208 SIRQVVAEDPELELRRLGEAVE
-222 GRLNDAMAAVHRDL
+222 AVHQNL
-236 DRLFGS
+236 DRLFGRGELS
-242 GALASAGEHRDVL
+242 GAGEHRDVL

-264 AGWLGRIM
+264 SGWIGRIG
-272 DAIRSGLTAEAAVQ
+272 DAIRSGLTAEAGVQ

-291 IRMRMSQISDPY
+291 ISMRMSQLTDPY
-303 LRERLDDT
+303 LRERLDDM

-323 GGARAQAVRS
+323 GGANGGAQRD
-333 KLPADIVVVARSMGP
+333 LPDDVVVVARSVGP

-365 RGSTTAHVA
+365 RGSATSHVS
-374 IVARALDIPVIGQVK
+374 IVARALDIPVIGQVM
-389 DLFAKIDAGDTVIVD
+389 DLFAKVDAGDTVIVD

-420 SFAEALRLRAVRR
+420 GFVETLRLRAARKQVF
-433 QAFSQLRDEPAV
+433 AQLRDQPAV
-445 TLEKVEVSLNINAG
+445 TLDGTEVSLNINAG

-483 FMVRAAYPDVEAQAA
+483 FMVRATYPDVEAQTA
-498 LYRSVLDQARGK
+498 LYRAVLDQADGK
-510 PVVFRTLDVGGDKDL
+510 PVVFRTLDVGGDKEL
-525 PYFESESGENPALGW
+525 PYFESEAGENPALGW

-547 DRPAMLRQ
+547 DRPAMLRG

-563 AEGRALSVMFP
+563 ADGRSLSVMFP
-574 MIAEVAEFNLARDVL
+574 LIAEVAEYDRAREVL
-589 DMELAREQAAGR
+589 DMELAREKARGGT
-601 ELPKALSVGAMV
+601 LPKKLEVGVMV

-625 IERVDFLSV
+625 VQRVDFLSV

-640 QFLFASDRGNPRIA
+640 QFLFATDRGNPRMA
-654 DRYDPLS
+654 ERYDSLS
-661 PAALKVLRDIARTA
+661 PPALKVLQDVVRTA
-675 ARAGRPLSL
+675 DRAGRPLSL

-693 EAMALIGL
+693 EAMALVGL
-701 GYRSLSLAAASIGP
+701 GYRSLSLTAASIGP
-715 VKAMVR
+715 VKTMVR
-721 SLRCRALEDYM
+721 SLRLRSLREYM
-732 KTILDSDE
+732 KTILDSPE
-740 HSLRDRLKAFA
+740 HSLRDRLRAFA
-751 QDHGVAI
+751 LDHDFAI

>member
-1 MKAVPTGVGPRRLL
+1 MQAVPTGVGPRRLL

-20 VMAGEGTAQAKL
+20 LMAGEATAQAKL
-32 DKVVQIIAAAM
+32 DKVVQVIAAGM

-85 EIAAHAQPMALADA
+85 EIAAYAQPLALSDA
-99 QSHPAFAYR
+99 QSHPAFVYR
-108 PETGEEIY
+108 PETGEEIF

-128 RVAGVLVVQNKIA
+128 RVAGVLVVQNKIERA
-141 RSYSDEDIEAMEIT
+141 YSDEEIEAMQIT
-155 AMVVAELVASAELVN
+155 AMVLAELVASGELVN
-170 PHERAPAEGNAL
+170 PHERAPAEGIAL
-182 LPIRLDGVALNGGLA
+182 LPVRLDGVALNGGMA
-197 MGQAVIHQPDI
+197 MGTAVLHRPDI
-208 AIRHVVAEDPEVEL
+208 SIRQVVAEDPEVEL
-222 GRLNDAMAAVHRDL
+222 RRLGEAVEAVHQNL
-236 DRLFGS
+236 DRLFGRGELS
-242 GALASAGEHRDVL
+242 GAGEHRDVL

-264 AGWLGRIM
+264 SGWIGRIG
-272 DAIRSGLTAEAAVQ
+272 DAIRSGLTAEAGVQ

-291 IRMRMSQISDPY
+291 ISMRMSQLTDPY
-303 LRERLDDT
+303 LRERLDDM

-323 GGARAQAVRS
+323 GGANGGERRD
-333 KLPADIVVVARSMGP
+333 LPDDVVVVARSVGP

-365 RGSTTAHVA
+365 RGSATAHVS
-374 IVARALDIPVIGQVK
+374 IVARALDIPVIGQVM
-389 DLFAKIDAGDTVIVD
+389 DLFAKVDAGDTVIVD

-420 SFAEALRLRAVRR
+420 GFAETLRVRAARR
-433 QAFSQLRDEPAV
+433 QAFAQLRDQPAV
-445 TLEKVEVSLNINAG
+445 TLDGTEVSLNINAG

-483 FMVRAAYPDVEAQAA
+483 FMVRAAYPDVEAQTA
-498 LYRSVLDQARGK
+498 LYRAVLDQADGK
-510 PVVFRTLDVGGDKDL
+510 PVVFRTLDVGGDKEL
-525 PYFESESGENPALGW
+525 PYFESEAGENPALGW

-547 DRPAMLRQ
+547 DRPAMLRG

-563 AEGRALSVMFP
+563 ADGRSLSVMFP
-574 MIAEVAEFNLARDVL
+574 LIAEVAEYDLAREVL
-589 DMELAREQAAGR
+589 DMELAREKAKGGT
-601 ELPKALSVGAMV
+601 LPKKLEVGVMV

-625 IERVDFLSV
+625 VQRVDFLSV

-640 QFLFASDRGNPRIA
+640 QFLFATDRGNPRMA
-654 DRYDPLS
+654 ERYDPLS
-661 PAALKVLRDIARTA
+661 PPALKVLQDVVRTA
-675 ARAGRPLSL
+675 DRAGRPLSL

-693 EAMALIGL
+693 EAMALVGL
-701 GYRSLSLAAASIGP
+701 GYRSLSLTAASIGP
-715 VKAMVR
+715 VKTMVR
-721 SLRCRALEDYM
+721 SLRLRSLREYM
-732 KTILDSDE
+732 KTILDSPE
-740 HSLRDRLKAFA
+740 HSLRDRLRAFA
-751 QDHGVAI
+751 LDHDFAI

>member
-1 MKAVPTGVGPRRLL
+1 MQAVPTGVGPRRLL

-20 VMAGEGTAQAKL
+20 LMAGEATAQAKL
-32 DKVVQIIAAAM
+32 DKVVQVIAAGM

-85 EIAAHAQPMALADA
+85 EIAAYAQPLALSDA

-108 PETGEEIY
+108 PETGEEIF

-128 RVAGVLVVQNKIA
+128 RVAGVLVVQNKIERA
-141 RSYSDEDIEAMEIT
+141 YSDEEIEAMQIT
-155 AMVVAELVASAELVN
+155 AMVLAELVASGELVN
-170 PHERAPAEGNAL
+170 PHERAPAEGIAL
-182 LPIRLDGVALNGGLA
+182 LPVRLDGVALNGGMA
-197 MGQAVIHQPDI
+197 MGTAVLHRPDI
-208 AIRHVVAEDPEVEL
+208 SIRQVVAEDPEVEL
-222 GRLNDAMAAVHRDL
+222 RRLGEAVEAVHQNL
-236 DRLFGS
+236 DRLFGRGELS
-242 GALASAGEHRDVL
+242 GAGEHRDVL

-264 AGWLGRIM
+264 SGWIGRIG
-272 DAIRSGLTAEAAVQ
+272 DAIRSGLTAEAGVQ

-291 IRMRMSQISDPY
+291 ISMRMSQLTDPY
-303 LRERLDDT
+303 LRERLDDM

-323 GGARAQAVRS
+323 GGANGGERRD
-333 KLPADIVVVARSMGP
+333 LPDDVVVVARSVGP

-365 RGSTTAHVA
+365 RGSATAHVS
-374 IVARALDIPVIGQVK
+374 IVARALDIPVIGQVM
-389 DLFAKIDAGDTVIVD
+389 DLFAKVDAGDTVIVD

-420 SFAEALRLRAVRR
+420 GFAETLRLRAARR
-433 QAFSQLRDEPAV
+433 QAFAQLRDQPAV
-445 TLEKVEVSLNINAG
+445 TLDGTEVSLNINAG

-483 FMVRAAYPDVEAQAA
+483 FMVRAAYPDVEAQTA
-498 LYRSVLDQARGK
+498 LYRAVLDQADGK
-510 PVVFRTLDVGGDKDL
+510 PVVFRTLDVGGDKEL
-525 PYFESESGENPALGW
+525 PYFESEAGENPALGW

-547 DRPAMLRQ
+547 DRPAMLRG

-563 AEGRALSVMFP
+563 ADGRSLSVMFP
-574 MIAEVAEFNLARDVL
+574 LIAEVAEYDLAREVL
-589 DMELAREQAAGR
+589 DMELAREKAKGGT
-601 ELPKALSVGAMV
+601 LPKKLEVGVMV

-625 IERVDFLSV
+625 VQRVDFLSV

-640 QFLFASDRGNPRIA
+640 QFLFATDRGNPRMA
-654 DRYDPLS
+654 ERYDPLS
-661 PAALKVLRDIARTA
+661 PPALKVLQDVVRTA
-675 ARAGRPLSL
+675 DRAGRPLSL

-693 EAMALIGL
+693 EAMALVGL
-701 GYRSLSLAAASIGP
+701 GYRSLSLTAASIGP
-715 VKAMVR
+715 VKTMVR
-721 SLRCRALEDYM
+721 SLRLRSLREYM
-732 KTILDSDE
+732 KTILDSPE
-740 HSLRDRLKAFA
+740 HSLRDRLRAFA
-751 QDHGVAI
+751 LDHDFAI

>member
-1 MKAVPTGVGPRRLL
+1 MQAVPTGVGPRRLL

-20 VMAGEGTAQAKL
+20 LMAGEATAQAKL
-32 DKVVQIIAAAM
+32 DKVVQVIAAGM

-85 EIAAHAQPMALADA
+85 EIAAYAQPLALSDA
-99 QSHPAFAYR
+99 QSHPAFVYR
-108 PETGEEIY
+108 PETGEEIF

-128 RVAGVLVVQNKIA
+128 RVAGVLVVQNKIERA
-141 RSYSDEDIEAMEIT
+141 YSDEEIEAMQIT
-155 AMVVAELVASAELVN
+155 AMVLAELVASGELVN
-170 PHERAPAEGNAL
+170 PHERAPAEGIAL
-182 LPIRLDGVALNGGLA
+182 LPVRLDGVALNGGMA
-197 MGQAVIHQPDI
+197 MGTAVLHRPDI
-208 AIRHVVAEDPEVEL
+208 SIRQVVAEDPEVEL
-222 GRLNDAMAAVHRDL
+222 RRLGEAVEAVHQNL
-236 DRLFGS
+236 DRLFGRGELS
-242 GALASAGEHRDVL
+242 GAGEHRDVL

-264 AGWLGRIM
+264 SGWIGRIG
-272 DAIRSGLTAEAAVQ
+272 DAIRSGLTAEAGVQ

-291 IRMRMSQISDPY
+291 ISMRMSQLTDPY
-303 LRERLDDT
+303 LRERLDDM

-323 GGARAQAVRS
+323 GGANGGERRD
-333 KLPADIVVVARSMGP
+333 LPDDVVVVARSVGP

-365 RGSTTAHVA
+365 RGSATAHVS
-374 IVARALDIPVIGQVK
+374 IVARALDIPVIGQVM
-389 DLFAKIDAGDTVIVD
+389 DLFAKVDAGDTVIVD

-420 SFAEALRLRAVRR
+420 GFTETLRLRAARR
-433 QAFSQLRDEPAV
+433 QAFAQLRDQPAV
-445 TLEKVEVSLNINAG
+445 TLDGTEVSLNINAG

-483 FMVRAAYPDVEAQAA
+483 FMVRAAYPDVEAQTA
-498 LYRSVLDQARGK
+498 LYRAVLDQADGK
-510 PVVFRTLDVGGDKDL
+510 PVVFRTLDVGGDKEL
-525 PYFESESGENPALGW
+525 PYFESEAGENPALGW

-547 DRPAMLRQ
+547 DRPAMLRG

-563 AEGRALSVMFP
+563 ADGRSLSVMFP
-574 MIAEVAEFNLARDVL
+574 LIAEVAEYDLAREVL
-589 DMELAREQAAGR
+589 DMELAREKAKGGT
-601 ELPKALSVGAMV
+601 LPKKLEVGVMV

-625 IERVDFLSV
+625 VQRVDFLSV

-640 QFLFASDRGNPRIA
+640 QFLFATDRGNPRMA
-654 DRYDPLS
+654 ERYDPLS
-661 PAALKVLRDIARTA
+661 PPALKVLQDVVRTA
-675 ARAGRPLSL
+675 DRAGRPLSL

-693 EAMALIGL
+693 EAMALVGL
-701 GYRSLSLAAASIGP
+701 GYRSLSLTAASIGP
-715 VKAMVR
+715 VKTMVR
-721 SLRCRALEDYM
+721 SLRLRSLREYM
-732 KTILDSDE
+732 KTILDSPE
-740 HSLRDRLKAFA
+740 HSLRDRLRAFA
-751 QDHGVAI
+751 LDHDFAI

>member
-1 MKAVPTGVGPRRLL
+1 MQAVPTGVGPRRLL

-20 VMAGEGTAQAKL
+20 LMAGEATAQAKL
-32 DKVVQIIAAAM
+32 DKVVQVIAAGM

-85 EIAAHAQPMALADA
+85 EIAAYAQPLALSDA
-99 QSHPAFAYR
+99 QSHPAFVYR
-108 PETGEEIY
+108 PETGEEVF

-128 RVAGVLVVQNKIA
+128 RVAGVLVVQNKIE
-141 RSYSDEDIEAMEIT
+141 RTYSDEEIEAMQIT
-155 AMVVAELVASAELVN
+155 AMVLAELVASGELVN
-170 PHERAPAEGNAL
+170 PHERAPAEGIAL
-182 LPIRLDGVALNGGLA
+182 LPVRLDGVALNGGMA
-197 MGQAVIHQPDI
+197 MGTAVLHRPDI
-208 AIRHVVAEDPEVEL
+208 SIRQVVAEDPELELRRLGEAVE
-222 GRLNDAMAAVHRDL
+222 AVHENL
-236 DRLFGS
+236 DRLFGRGELS
-242 GALASAGEHRDVL
+242 GAGEHRDVL

-264 AGWLGRIM
+264 SGWIGRIG
-272 DAIRSGLTAEAAVQ
+272 DAIRSGLTAEAGVQ

-291 IRMRMSQISDPY
+291 ISMRMSQLTDPY
-303 LRERLDDT
+303 LRERLDDM

-323 GGARAQAVRS
+323 GGANGGAQRD
-333 KLPADIVVVARSMGP
+333 LPDDVVVVARSVGP

-365 RGSTTAHVA
+365 RGSATSHVS
-374 IVARALDIPVIGQVK
+374 IVARALDIPVIGQVM
-389 DLFAKIDAGDTVIVD
+389 DLFAKVDAGDTVIVD

-420 SFAEALRLRAVRR
+420 GFVETLRLRSARKQVF
-433 QAFSQLRDEPAV
+433 AQLRDQPAV
-445 TLEKVEVSLNINAG
+445 TLDGTEVSLNINAG

-483 FMVRAAYPDVEAQAA
+483 FMVRATYPDVEAQTA
-498 LYRSVLDQARGK
+498 LYRAVLDQADGK
-510 PVVFRTLDVGGDKDL
+510 PVVFRTLDVGGDKEL
-525 PYFESESGENPALGW
+525 PYFESEAGENPALGW

-547 DRPAMLRQ
+547 DRPAMLRG

-563 AEGRALSVMFP
+563 ADGRSLSVMFP
-574 MIAEVAEFNLARDVL
+574 LIAEVAEYDRAREVL
-589 DMELAREQAAGR
+589 DMELAREKAKGGT
-601 ELPKALSVGAMV
+601 LPKKLEVGVMV

-625 IERVDFLSV
+625 VQRVDFLSV

-640 QFLFASDRGNPRIA
+640 QFLFATDRGNPRMA
-654 DRYDPLS
+654 ERYDPLS
-661 PAALKVLRDIARTA
+661 PPALKVLQDVVRTA
-675 ARAGRPLSL
+675 DRAGRPLSL

-693 EAMALIGL
+693 EAMALVGL
-701 GYRSLSLAAASIGP
+701 GYRSLSLTAASIGP
-715 VKAMVR
+715 VKTMVR
-721 SLRCRALEDYM
+721 SLRLRSLREYM
-732 KTILDSDE
+732 KTILDSPE
-740 HSLRDRLKAFA
+740 HSLRDRLRAFA
-751 QDHGVAI
+751 LDHDFAI

>member
-1 MKAVPTGVGPRRLL
+1 MQAVPTGVGPRRLL

-20 VMAGEGTAQAKL
+20 LMAGEATAQAKL
-32 DKVVQIIAAAM
+32 DKVVQVIAAGM

-85 EIAAHAQPMALADA
+85 EIAAYAQPLALSDA
-99 QSHPAFAYR
+99 QSHPAFVYR
-108 PETGEEIY
+108 PETGEEIF

-128 RVAGVLVVQNKIA
+128 RVAGVLVVQNKIERA
-141 RSYSDEDIEAMEIT
+141 YSDEEIEAMQIT
-155 AMVVAELVASAELVN
+155 AMVLAELVASGELVN
-170 PHERAPAEGNAL
+170 PHERAPAEGIAL
-182 LPIRLDGVALNGGLA
+182 LPVRLDGVALNGGMA
-197 MGQAVIHQPDI
+197 MGTAVLHRPDI
-208 AIRHVVAEDPEVEL
+208 SIRQVVAEDPEVEL
-222 GRLNDAMAAVHRDL
+222 RRLGEAVEAVHQNL
-236 DRLFGS
+236 DRLFGRGELS
-242 GALASAGEHRDVL
+242 GAGEHRDVL

-264 AGWLGRIM
+264 SGWIGRIG
-272 DAIRSGLTAEAAVQ
+272 DAIRSGLTAEAGVQ

-291 IRMRMSQISDPY
+291 ISMRMSQLTDPY
-303 LRERLDDT
+303 LRERLDDM

-323 GGARAQAVRS
+323 GGANGGERRD
-333 KLPADIVVVARSMGP
+333 LPDDVVVVARSVGP
-348 AELLDYDPARLR
+348 AELLDYNPARLR

-365 RGSTTAHVA
+365 RGSATAHVS
-374 IVARALDIPVIGQVK
+374 IVARALDIPVIGQVM
-389 DLFAKIDAGDTVIVD
+389 DLFAKVDAGDTVIVD

-420 SFAEALRLRAVRR
+420 GFAETLRLRAARR
-433 QAFSQLRDEPAV
+433 QAFAQLRDQPAV
-445 TLEKVEVSLNINAG
+445 TLDGTEVSLNINAG

-483 FMVRAAYPDVEAQAA
+483 FMVRAAYPDVEAQTA
-498 LYRSVLDQARGK
+498 LYRAVLDQADGK
-510 PVVFRTLDVGGDKDL
+510 PVVFRTLDVGGDKEL
-525 PYFESESGENPALGW
+525 PYFESEAGENPALGW

-547 DRPAMLRQ
+547 DRPAMLRG

-563 AEGRALSVMFP
+563 ADGRSLSVMFP
-574 MIAEVAEFNLARDVL
+574 LIAEVAEYDLAREVL
-589 DMELAREQAAGR
+589 DMELAREKAKGGT
-601 ELPKALSVGAMV
+601 LPKKLEVGVMV

-625 IERVDFLSV
+625 VQRVDFLSV

-640 QFLFASDRGNPRIA
+640 QFLFATDRGNPRMA
-654 DRYDPLS
+654 ERYDPLS
-661 PAALKVLRDIARTA
+661 PPALKVLQDVVRTA
-675 ARAGRPLSL
+675 DRAGRPLSL

-693 EAMALIGL
+693 EAMALVGL
-701 GYRSLSLAAASIGP
+701 GYRSLSLTAASIGP
-715 VKAMVR
+715 VKTMVR
-721 SLRCRALEDYM
+721 SLRLRSLREYM
-732 KTILDSDE
+732 KTILDSPE
-740 HSLRDRLKAFA
+740 HSLRDRLRAFA
-751 QDHGVAI
+751 LDHDFAI

>member
-1 MKAVPTGVGPRRLL
+1 MQAVPTGVGPRRLL

-20 VMAGEGTAQAKL
+20 LMAGEATAQAKL
-32 DKVVQIIAAAM
+32 DKVVQVIAAGM

-85 EIAAHAQPMALADA
+85 EIAAYAQPLALSDA
-99 QSHPAFAYR
+99 QSHPAFVYR
-108 PETGEEIY
+108 PETGEEVF

-128 RVAGVLVVQNKIA
+128 RVAGVLVVQNKIE
-141 RSYSDEDIEAMEIT
+141 RTYSDEEIEAMQIT
-155 AMVVAELVASAELVN
+155 AMVLAELVAGGELVN
-170 PHERAPAEGNAL
+170 PHERAPAEGIAL
-182 LPIRLDGVALNGGLA
+182 LPVRLDGVALNGGMA
-197 MGQAVIHQPDI
+197 MGTAVLHRPDI
-208 AIRHVVAEDPEVEL
+208 SIRQVVAEDPELELRRLGEAVE
-222 GRLNDAMAAVHRDL
+222 AVHQNL
-236 DRLFGS
+236 DRLFGRGELS
-242 GALASAGEHRDVL
+242 GAGEHRDVL

-264 AGWLGRIM
+264 SGWIGRIG
-272 DAIRSGLTAEAAVQ
+272 DAIRSGLTAEAGVQ

-291 IRMRMSQISDPY
+291 ISMRMSQLTDPY
-303 LRERLDDT
+303 LRERLDDM

-323 GGARAQAVRS
+323 GGANGGAQRD
-333 KLPADIVVVARSMGP
+333 LPDDVVVVARSVGP

-365 RGSTTAHVA
+365 RGSATSHVS
-374 IVARALDIPVIGQVK
+374 IVARALDIPVIGQVM
-389 DLFAKIDAGDTVIVD
+389 DLFAKVDAGDTVIVD

-420 SFAEALRLRAVRR
+420 GFVETLRLRAARKQVF
-433 QAFSQLRDEPAV
+433 AQLRDQPAV
-445 TLEKVEVSLNINAG
+445 TLDGTEVSLNINAG

-483 FMVRAAYPDVEAQAA
+483 FMVRATYPDVEAQTA
-498 LYRSVLDQARGK
+498 LYRAVLDQADGK
-510 PVVFRTLDVGGDKDL
+510 PVVFRTLDVGGDKEL
-525 PYFESESGENPALGW
+525 PYFESEAGENPALGW

-547 DRPAMLRQ
+547 DRPAMLRG

-563 AEGRALSVMFP
+563 ADGRSLSVMFP
-574 MIAEVAEFNLARDVL
+574 LIAEVAEYDRAREVL
-589 DMELAREQAAGR
+589 DMELAREKARGGT
-601 ELPKALSVGAMV
+601 LPKKLEVGVMV

-625 IERVDFLSV
+625 VQRVDFLSV

-640 QFLFASDRGNPRIA
+640 QFLFATDRGNPRMA
-654 DRYDPLS
+654 ERYDSLS
-661 PAALKVLRDIARTA
+661 PPALKVLQDVVRTA
-675 ARAGRPLSL
+675 DRAGRPLSL

-693 EAMALIGL
+693 EAMALVGL
-701 GYRSLSLAAASIGP
+701 GYRSLSLTAASIGP

-721 SLRCRALEDYM
+721 SLRLRSLREYM
-732 KTILDSDE
+732 KTILDSPE
-740 HSLRDRLKAFA
+740 HSLRDRLRAFA
-751 QDHGVAI
+751 LDHDFAI

>member
-1 MKAVPTGVGPRRLL
+1 MQAVPPGVGPRRLL

-20 VMAGEGTAQAKL
+20 LMAGEATAQAKL
-32 DKVVQIIAAAM
+32 DKVVQVIAAGM

-85 EIAAHAQPMALADA
+85 EIAAYAQPLALSDA
-99 QSHPAFAYR
+99 QSHPAFVYR
-108 PETGEEIY
+108 PETGEEVF

-128 RVAGVLVVQNKIA
+128 RVAGVLVVQNKIE
-141 RSYSDEDIEAMEIT
+141 RTYSDEEIEAMQIT
-155 AMVVAELVASAELVN
+155 AMVLAELVAGGELVN
-170 PHERAPAEGNAL
+170 PHERAPAEGIAL
-182 LPIRLDGVALNGGLA
+182 LPVRLDGVALNGGMA
-197 MGQAVIHQPDI
+197 MGTAVLHRPDI
-208 AIRHVVAEDPEVEL
+208 SIRQVVAEDPELELRRLGEAVE
-222 GRLNDAMAAVHRDL
+222 AVHQNL
-236 DRLFGS
+236 DRLFGRGELS
-242 GALASAGEHRDVL
+242 GAGEHRDVL

-264 AGWLGRIM
+264 SGWIGRIG
-272 DAIRSGLTAEAAVQ
+272 DAIRSGLTAEAGVQ

-291 IRMRMSQISDPY
+291 ISMRMSQLTDPY
-303 LRERLDDT
+303 LRERLDDM

-323 GGARAQAVRS
+323 GGANGGAQRD
-333 KLPADIVVVARSMGP
+333 LPDDVVVVARSVGP

-365 RGSTTAHVA
+365 RGSATSHVS
-374 IVARALDIPVIGQVK
+374 IVARALDIPVIGQVM
-389 DLFAKIDAGDTVIVD
+389 DLFAKVDAGDTVIVD

-420 SFAEALRLRAVRR
+420 GFVETLRLRAARKQVF
-433 QAFSQLRDEPAV
+433 AQLRDQPAV
-445 TLEKVEVSLNINAG
+445 TLDGTEVSLNINAG

-483 FMVRAAYPDVEAQAA
+483 FMVRATYPDVEAQTA
-498 LYRSVLDQARGK
+498 LYRAVLDQADGK
-510 PVVFRTLDVGGDKDL
+510 PVVFRTLDVGGDKEL
-525 PYFESESGENPALGW
+525 PYFESEAGENPALGW

-547 DRPAMLRQ
+547 DRPAMLRG

-563 AEGRALSVMFP
+563 ADGRSLSVMFP
-574 MIAEVAEFNLARDVL
+574 LIAEVAEYDRAREVL
-589 DMELAREQAAGR
+589 DMELAREKARGGT
-601 ELPKALSVGAMV
+601 LPKKLEVGVMV

-625 IERVDFLSV
+625 VQRVDFLSV

-640 QFLFASDRGNPRIA
+640 QFLFATDRGNPRMA
-654 DRYDPLS
+654 ERYDSLS
-661 PAALKVLRDIARTA
+661 PPALKVLQDVVRTA
-675 ARAGRPLSL
+675 DRAGRPLSL

-693 EAMALIGL
+693 EAMALVGL
-701 GYRSLSLAAASIGP
+701 GYRSLSLTAASIGP
-715 VKAMVR
+715 VKTMVR
-721 SLRCRALEDYM
+721 SLRLRSLREYM
-732 KTILDSDE
+732 KTILDSPE
-740 HSLRDRLKAFA
+740 HSLRDRLRAFA
-751 QDHGVAI
+751 LDHDFAI

>member
-1 MKAVPTGVGPRRLL
+1 MQAVPTGVGPRRLL

-20 VMAGEGTAQAKL
+20 LMAGEATAQAKL
-32 DKVVQIIAAAM
+32 DKVVQVIAAGM

-85 EIAAHAQPMALADA
+85 EIAAYAQPLALSDA
-99 QSHPAFAYR
+99 QSHPAFVYR
-108 PETGEEIY
+108 PETGEEVF

-128 RVAGVLVVQNKIA
+128 RVAGVLVVQNKIE
-141 RSYSDEDIEAMEIT
+141 RTYSDEEIEAMQIT
-155 AMVVAELVASAELVN
+155 AMVLAELVAGGELVN
-170 PHERAPAEGNAL
+170 PHERAPAEGIAL
-182 LPIRLDGVALNGGLA
+182 LPVRLDGVALNGGMA
-197 MGQAVIHQPDI
+197 MGTAVLHRPDI
-208 AIRHVVAEDPEVEL
+208 SIRQVVAEDPELELRRLGEAVE
-222 GRLNDAMAAVHRDL
+222 AVHQNL
-236 DRLFGS
+236 DRLFGRGELS
-242 GALASAGEHRDVL
+242 GAGEHRDVL

-264 AGWLGRIM
+264 SGWIGRIG
-272 DAIRSGLTAEAAVQ
+272 DAIRSGLTAEAGVQ

-291 IRMRMSQISDPY
+291 ISMRMSQLTDPY
-303 LRERLDDT
+303 LRERLDDM

-323 GGARAQAVRS
+323 GGANGGAQRD
-333 KLPADIVVVARSMGP
+333 LPDDVVVVARSVGP

-365 RGSTTAHVA
+365 RGSATSHVS
-374 IVARALDIPVIGQVK
+374 IVARALDIPVIGQVM
-389 DLFAKIDAGDTVIVD
+389 DLFAKVDAGDTVIVD

-420 SFAEALRLRAVRR
+420 GFVETLRLRAARKQVF
-433 QAFSQLRDEPAV
+433 AQLRDQPAV
-445 TLEKVEVSLNINAG
+445 TLDGTEVSLNINAG

-483 FMVRAAYPDVEAQAA
+483 FMVRATYPDVEAQTA
-498 LYRSVLDQARGK
+498 LYRAVLDQADGK
-510 PVVFRTLDVGGDKDL
+510 PVVFRTLDVGGDKEL
-525 PYFESESGENPALGW
+525 PYFESEAGENPALGW

-547 DRPAMLRQ
+547 DRPAMLRG

-563 AEGRALSVMFP
+563 ADGRSLSVMFP
-574 MIAEVAEFNLARDVL
+574 LIAEVAEYDRAREVL
-589 DMELAREQAAGR
+589 DMELAREKAKGGT
-601 ELPKALSVGAMV
+601 LPKKLEVGVMV

-625 IERVDFLSV
+625 VQRVDFLSV

-640 QFLFASDRGNPRIA
+640 QFLFATDRGNPRMA
-654 DRYDPLS
+654 ERYDPLS
-661 PAALKVLRDIARTA
+661 PPALKVLQDVVRTA
-675 ARAGRPLSL
+675 DRAGRPLSL

-693 EAMALIGL
+693 EAMALVGL
-701 GYRSLSLAAASIGP
+701 GYRSLSLTAASIGP
-715 VKAMVR
+715 VKTMVR
-721 SLRCRALEDYM
+721 SLRLRSLREYM
-732 KTILDSDE
+732 KTILDSPE
-740 HSLRDRLKAFA
+740 HSLRDRLRAFA
-751 QDHGVAI
+751 LDHDFAI

>member
-1 MKAVPTGVGPRRLL
+1 MQAVPTGVGPRRLL

-20 VMAGEGTAQAKL
+20 LMAGEATAQAKL
-32 DKVVQIIAAAM
+32 DKVVQVIAAGM

-85 EIAAHAQPMALADA
+85 EIAAYAQPLALSDA
-99 QSHPAFAYR
+99 QSHPAFVYR
-108 PETGEEIY
+108 PETGEEVF

-128 RVAGVLVVQNKIA
+128 RVAGVLVVQNKIE
-141 RSYSDEDIEAMEIT
+141 RTYSDEEIEAMQIT
-155 AMVVAELVASAELVN
+155 AMVLAELVASGELVN
-170 PHERAPAEGNAL
+170 PHERAPAEGIAL
-182 LPIRLDGVALNGGLA
+182 LPVRLDGVALNGGMA
-197 MGQAVIHQPDI
+197 MGTAVLHRPDI
-208 AIRHVVAEDPEVEL
+208 SIRQVVAEDPELELRRLGEAVE
-222 GRLNDAMAAVHRDL
+222 AVHQNL
-236 DRLFGS
+236 DRLFGRGELS
-242 GALASAGEHRDVL
+242 GAGEHRDVL

-264 AGWLGRIM
+264 SGWIGRIG
-272 DAIRSGLTAEAAVQ
+272 DAIRSGLTAEAGVQ

-291 IRMRMSQISDPY
+291 ISMRMSQLTDPY
-303 LRERLDDT
+303 LRERLDDM

-323 GGARAQAVRS
+323 GGANGGAQRD
-333 KLPADIVVVARSMGP
+333 LPDDVVVVARSVGP

-365 RGSTTAHVA
+365 RGSATSHVS
-374 IVARALDIPVIGQVK
+374 IVARALDIPVIGQVM
-389 DLFAKIDAGDTVIVD
+389 DLFAKVDAGDTVIVD

-420 SFAEALRLRAVRR
+420 GFVETLRLRAARKQVF
-433 QAFSQLRDEPAV
+433 AQLRDQPAV
-445 TLEKVEVSLNINAG
+445 TLDGTEVSLNINAG

-483 FMVRAAYPDVEAQAA
+483 FMVRATYPDVEAQTA
-498 LYRSVLDQARGK
+498 LYRAVLDQADGK
-510 PVVFRTLDVGGDKDL
+510 PVVFRTLDVGGDKEL
-525 PYFESESGENPALGW
+525 PYFESEAGENPALGW

-547 DRPAMLRQ
+547 DRPAMLRG

-563 AEGRALSVMFP
+563 ADGRSLSVMFP
-574 MIAEVAEFNLARDVL
+574 LIAEVAEYDRAREVL
-589 DMELAREQAAGR
+589 DMELAREKAKGGT
-601 ELPKALSVGAMV
+601 LPKKLEVGVMV

-625 IERVDFLSV
+625 VQRVDFLSV

-640 QFLFASDRGNPRIA
+640 QFLFATDRGNPRMA
-654 DRYDPLS
+654 ERYDPLS
-661 PAALKVLRDIARTA
+661 PPALKVLQDVVRTA
-675 ARAGRPLSL
+675 DRAGRPLSL

-693 EAMALIGL
+693 EAMALVGL
-701 GYRSLSLAAASIGP
+701 GYRSLSLTAASIGP
-715 VKAMVR
+715 VKTMVR
-721 SLRCRALEDYM
+721 SLRLRSLREYM
-732 KTILDSDE
+732 KTILDSPE
-740 HSLRDRLKAFA
+740 HSLRDRLRAFA
-751 QDHGVAI
+751 LDHDFAI

>member
-1 MKAVPTGVGPRRLL
+1 MQAVPTGVGPRRLL

-20 VMAGEGTAQAKL
+20 LMAGEATAQAKL
-32 DKVVQIIAAAM
+32 DKVVQVIAAGM

-85 EIAAHAQPMALADA
+85 EIAAYAQPLALSDA
-99 QSHPAFAYR
+99 QSHPAFVYR
-108 PETGEEIY
+108 PETGEEVF

-128 RVAGVLVVQNKIA
+128 RVAGVLVVQNKIE
-141 RSYSDEDIEAMEIT
+141 RTYSDEEIEAMQIT
-155 AMVVAELVASAELVN
+155 AMVLAELVASGELVN
-170 PHERAPAEGNAL
+170 PHERAPAEGIAL
-182 LPIRLDGVALNGGLA
+182 LPVRLDGVALNGGMA
-197 MGQAVIHQPDI
+197 MGTAVLHRPDI
-208 AIRHVVAEDPEVEL
+208 SIRQVVAEDPELELRRLGEAVE
-222 GRLNDAMAAVHRDL
+222 AVHQNL
-236 DRLFGS
+236 DRLFGRGELS
-242 GALASAGEHRDVL
+242 GAGEHRDVL

-264 AGWLGRIM
+264 SGWIGRIG
-272 DAIRSGLTAEAAVQ
+272 DAIRSGLTAEAGVQ

-291 IRMRMSQISDPY
+291 ISMRMSQLTDPY
-303 LRERLDDT
+303 LRERLDDM

-323 GGARAQAVRS
+323 GGANGGAQRD
-333 KLPADIVVVARSMGP
+333 LPDDVVVVARSVGP

-365 RGSTTAHVA
+365 RGSATSHVS
-374 IVARALDIPVIGQVK
+374 IVARALDIPVIGQVM
-389 DLFAKIDAGDTVIVD
+389 DLFAKVDAGDTVIVD

-420 SFAEALRLRAVRR
+420 GFVETLRLRAARR
-433 QAFSQLRDEPAV
+433 QAFAQLRDQPAV
-445 TLEKVEVSLNINAG
+445 TLDGTEVSLNINAG

-483 FMVRAAYPDVEAQAA
+483 FMVRATYPDVEAQTA
-498 LYRSVLDQARGK
+498 LYRAVLDQADGK
-510 PVVFRTLDVGGDKDL
+510 PVVFRTLDVGGDKEL
-525 PYFESESGENPALGW
+525 PYFESEAGENPALGW

-547 DRPAMLRQ
+547 DRPAMLRG

-563 AEGRALSVMFP
+563 ADGRSLSVMFP
-574 MIAEVAEFNLARDVL
+574 LIAEVAEYDRAREVL
-589 DMELAREQAAGR
+589 DMELAREKAKGGT
-601 ELPKALSVGAMV
+601 LPKKLEVGVMV

-625 IERVDFLSV
+625 VQRVDFLSV

-640 QFLFASDRGNPRIA
+640 QFLFATDRGNPRMA
-654 DRYDPLS
+654 ERYDPLS
-661 PAALKVLRDIARTA
+661 PPALKVLQDVVRTA
-675 ARAGRPLSL
+675 DRAGRPLSL

-693 EAMALIGL
+693 EAMALVGL
-701 GYRSLSLAAASIGP
+701 GYRSLSLTAASIGP
-715 VKAMVR
+715 VKTMVR
-721 SLRCRALEDYM
+721 SLRLRSLREYM
-732 KTILDSDE
+732 KTILDSPE
-740 HSLRDRLKAFA
+740 HSLRDRLRAFA
-751 QDHGVAI
+751 LDHDFAI

>member
-1 MKAVPTGVGPRRLL
+1 MQAVPTGVGPRRLL

-20 VMAGEGTAQAKL
+20 LMASEATAQAKL
-32 DKVVQIIAAAM
+32 DKVVQVIAAGM

-85 EIAAHAQPMALADA
+85 EIAAFAQPLALSDA
-99 QSHPAFAYR
+99 QSHPAFVYR
-108 PETGEEIY
+108 PETGEEIF

-128 RVAGVLVVQNKIA
+128 RVAGVLVVQNKIERA
-141 RSYSDEDIEAMEIT
+141 YSDEEIEAMQIT
-155 AMVVAELVASAELVN
+155 AMVLAELVASGELVN
-170 PHERAPAEGNAL
+170 PHERAPAEGIAL
-182 LPIRLDGVALNGGLA
+182 LPVRLDGVALNGGMA
-197 MGQAVIHQPDI
+197 MGTAVLHRPDI
-208 AIRHVVAEDPEVEL
+208 SIRQVVAEDPEVEL
-222 GRLNDAMAAVHRDL
+222 RRLGEAVEAVHQNL
-236 DRLFGS
+236 DRLFGRGELS
-242 GALASAGEHRDVL
+242 GAGEHRDVL

-264 AGWLGRIM
+264 SGWIGRIG
-272 DAIRSGLTAEAAVQ
+272 DAIRSGLTAEAGVQ

-291 IRMRMSQISDPY
+291 ISMRMSQLTDPY
-303 LRERLDDT
+303 LRERLDDM

-323 GGARAQAVRS
+323 GGANGGERRD
-333 KLPADIVVVARSMGP
+333 LPDDVVVVARSVGP

-365 RGSTTAHVA
+365 RGSATAHVS
-374 IVARALDIPVIGQVK
+374 IVARALDIPVIGQVM
-389 DLFAKIDAGDTVIVD
+389 DLFAKVDAGDTVIVD

-409 VFVRPVEDVQQ
+409 IFVRPVEDVQQ
-420 SFAEALRLRAVRR
+420 GFTETLRLRAARR
-433 QAFSQLRDEPAV
+433 QAFAQLRDQPAV
-445 TLEKVEVSLNINAG
+445 TLDGTEVSLNINAG

-483 FMVRAAYPDVEAQAA
+483 FMVRAAYPDVEAQTA
-498 LYRSVLDQARGK
+498 LYRAVLDQADGK
-510 PVVFRTLDVGGDKDL
+510 PVVFRTLDVGGDKEL
-525 PYFESESGENPALGW
+525 PYFESEAGENPALGW

-547 DRPAMLRQ
+547 DRPAMLRG

-563 AEGRALSVMFP
+563 ADGRSLSVMFP
-574 MIAEVAEFNLARDVL
+574 LIAEVAEYDLAREVL
-589 DMELAREQAAGR
+589 DMELAREKAKGGT
-601 ELPKALSVGAMV
+601 LPKKLEVGVMV

-625 IERVDFLSV
+625 VQRVDFLSV

-640 QFLFASDRGNPRIA
+640 QFLFATDRGNPRMA
-654 DRYDPLS
+654 ERYDPLS
-661 PAALKVLRDIARTA
+661 PPALKVLQDVVRHADL
-675 ARAGRPLSL
+675 AGRPLSL

-693 EAMALIGL
+693 EAMALVGL
-701 GYRSLSLAAASIGP
+701 GYRSLSLTAASIGP
-715 VKAMVR
+715 VKTMVR
-721 SLRCRALEDYM
+721 SLRLRSLREYM
-732 KTILDSDE
+732 KTILDSPE
-740 HSLRDRLKAFA
+740 HSLRDRLRAFA
-751 QDHGVAI
+751 LDHDFAI

>member
-1 MKAVPTGVGPRRLL
+1 MQAVPTGVGPRRLL

-20 VMAGEGTAQAKL
+20 LMASEATAQAKL
-32 DKVVQIIAAAM
+32 DKVVQVIAAGM

-85 EIAAHAQPMALADA
+85 EIAAYAQPLALSDA
-99 QSHPAFAYR
+99 QSHPAFVYR
-108 PETGEEIY
+108 PETGEEIF

-128 RVAGVLVVQNKIA
+128 RVAGVLVVQNKIERA
-141 RSYSDEDIEAMEIT
+141 YSDEEIEAMQIT
-155 AMVVAELVASAELVN
+155 AMVLAELVASGELVN
-170 PHERAPAEGNAL
+170 PHERAPAEGIAL
-182 LPIRLDGVALNGGLA
+182 LPVRLDGVALNGGMA
-197 MGQAVIHQPDI
+197 MGTAVLHRPDI
-208 AIRHVVAEDPEVEL
+208 SIRQVVAEDPEVEL
-222 GRLNDAMAAVHRDL
+222 RRLGEAVEAVHQNL
-236 DRLFGS
+236 DRLFGRGELS
-242 GALASAGEHRDVL
+242 GAGEHRDVL

-264 AGWLGRIM
+264 SGWIGRIG
-272 DAIRSGLTAEAAVQ
+272 DAIRSGLTAEAGVQ

-291 IRMRMSQISDPY
+291 ISMRMSQLTDPY
-303 LRERLDDT
+303 LRERLDDM

-323 GGARAQAVRS
+323 GGANGGERRD
-333 KLPADIVVVARSMGP
+333 LPDDVVVVARSVGP

-365 RGSTTAHVA
+365 RGSATAHVS
-374 IVARALDIPVIGQVK
+374 IVARALDIPVIGQVM
-389 DLFAKIDAGDTVIVD
+389 DLFAKVDAGDTVIVD

-420 SFAEALRLRAVRR
+420 GFTETLRLRAARR
-433 QAFSQLRDEPAV
+433 QAFAQLRDQPAV
-445 TLEKVEVSLNINAG
+445 TLDGTEVSLNINAG

-483 FMVRAAYPDVEAQAA
+483 FMVRAAYPDVEAQTA
-498 LYRSVLDQARGK
+498 LYRAVLDQADGK
-510 PVVFRTLDVGGDKDL
+510 PVVFRTLDVGGDKEL
-525 PYFESESGENPALGW
+525 PYFESEGGENPALGW

-547 DRPAMLRQ
+547 DRPAMLRG

-563 AEGRALSVMFP
+563 ADGRSLSVMFP
-574 MIAEVAEFNLARDVL
+574 LIAEVAEYDLAREVL
-589 DMELAREQAAGR
+589 DMELAREKAKGGT
-601 ELPKALSVGAMV
+601 LPKKLEVGVMV

-625 IERVDFLSV
+625 VQRVDFLSV

-640 QFLFASDRGNPRIA
+640 QFLFATDRGNPRMA
-654 DRYDPLS
+654 ERYDPLS
-661 PAALKVLRDIARTA
+661 PPALKVLQDVVRHAD
-675 ARAGRPLSL
+675 RAGRPLSL

-693 EAMALIGL
+693 EAMALVGL
-701 GYRSLSLAAASIGP
+701 GYRSLSLTAASIGP
-715 VKAMVR
+715 VKTMVR
-721 SLRCRALEDYM
+721 SLRLRSLREYM
-732 KTILDSDE
+732 KTILDSPE
-740 HSLRDRLKAFA
+740 HSLRDRLRAFA
-751 QDHGVAI
+751 LDHDFAI

>member
-1 MKAVPTGVGPRRLL
+1 MQAVPTGVGPRRLL

-20 VMAGEGTAQAKL
+20 LMAGEATAQAKL
-32 DKVVQIIAAAM
+32 DKVVQVIAAGM

-85 EIAAHAQPMALADA
+85 EIAAFAQPLALSDA
-99 QSHPAFAYR
+99 QSHPAFVYR
-108 PETGEEIY
+108 PETGEEIF

-128 RVAGVLVVQNKIA
+128 RVAGVLVVQNKIERA
-141 RSYSDEDIEAMEIT
+141 YSDEEIEAMQIT
-155 AMVVAELVASAELVN
+155 AMVLAELVASGELVN
-170 PHERAPAEGNAL
+170 PHERAPAEGIAL
-182 LPIRLDGVALNGGLA
+182 LPVRLDGVALNGGMA
-197 MGQAVIHQPDI
+197 MGTAVLHRPDI
-208 AIRHVVAEDPEVEL
+208 SIRQVVAEDPEVEL
-222 GRLNDAMAAVHRDL
+222 RRLGEAVEAVHQNL
-236 DRLFGS
+236 DRLFGRGELS
-242 GALASAGEHRDVL
+242 GAGEHRDVL

-264 AGWLGRIM
+264 SGWIGRIG
-272 DAIRSGLTAEAAVQ
+272 DAIRSGLTAEAGVQ

-291 IRMRMSQISDPY
+291 ISMRMSQLTDPY
-303 LRERLDDT
+303 LRERLDDM

-323 GGARAQAVRS
+323 GGANGGERRD
-333 KLPADIVVVARSMGP
+333 LPDDVVVVARSVGP

-365 RGSTTAHVA
+365 RGSATAHVS
-374 IVARALDIPVIGQVK
+374 IVARALDIPVIGQVM
-389 DLFAKIDAGDTVIVD
+389 DLFAKVDAGDTVIVD
-404 AENRQ
+404 ADNRQ

-420 SFAEALRLRAVRR
+420 GFAETLGLRAARR
-433 QAFSQLRDEPAV
+433 QAFAQLRDQPAV
-445 TLEKVEVSLNINAG
+445 TLDGTEVSLNINAG

-483 FMVRAAYPDVEAQAA
+483 FMVRAAYPDVEAQTA
-498 LYRSVLDQARGK
+498 LYRAVLDQADGK
-510 PVVFRTLDVGGDKDL
+510 PVVFRTLDVGGDKEL
-525 PYFESESGENPALGW
+525 PYFESEAGENPALGW

-547 DRPAMLRQ
+547 DRPAMLRG

-563 AEGRALSVMFP
+563 ADGRSLSVMFP
-574 MIAEVAEFNLARDVL
+574 LIAEVAEYDLAREVL
-589 DMELAREQAAGR
+589 DMELAREKAKGGT
-601 ELPKALSVGAMV
+601 LPKKLEVGVMV

-625 IERVDFLSV
+625 VQRVDFLSV

-640 QFLFASDRGNPRIA
+640 QFLFATDRGNPRMA
-654 DRYDPLS
+654 ERYDPLS
-661 PAALKVLRDIARTA
+661 PPALKVLQDVVRTA
-675 ARAGRPLSL
+675 DRAGRPLSL

-693 EAMALIGL
+693 EAMALVGL
-701 GYRSLSLAAASIGP
+701 GYRSLSLTAASIGP
-715 VKAMVR
+715 VKTMVR
-721 SLRCRALEDYM
+721 SLRLRSLREYM
-732 KTILDSDE
+732 KTILDSPE
-740 HSLRDRLKAFA
+740 HSLRDRLRAFA
-751 QDHGVAI
+751 LDHDFAI